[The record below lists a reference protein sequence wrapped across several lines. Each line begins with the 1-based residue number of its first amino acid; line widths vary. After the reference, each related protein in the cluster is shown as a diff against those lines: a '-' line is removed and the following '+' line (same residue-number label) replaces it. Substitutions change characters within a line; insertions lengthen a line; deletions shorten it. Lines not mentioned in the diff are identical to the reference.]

1 MVVRCEVEEYSLLP
15 LSKKTSEVEMEP
27 PRVCIPCPQPLV
39 KGGAMKDHRGGE
51 KLCLSHKSCRHSGCR
66 MSARL
71 GTGRIVDAASRDEPR
86 AGLAVTADTR

>member
-1 MVVRCEVEEYSLLP
+1 MAFTDGQRSRFRIADTGGVMRDLSAYITEVSGLP
-15 LSKKTSEVEMEP
+15 G
-27 PRVCIPCPQPLV
+27 V

>member
-1 MVVRCEVEEYSLLP
+1 
-15 LSKKTSEVEMEP
+15 
-27 PRVCIPCPQPLV
+27 
-39 KGGAMKDHRGGE
+39 MKDHRGGE